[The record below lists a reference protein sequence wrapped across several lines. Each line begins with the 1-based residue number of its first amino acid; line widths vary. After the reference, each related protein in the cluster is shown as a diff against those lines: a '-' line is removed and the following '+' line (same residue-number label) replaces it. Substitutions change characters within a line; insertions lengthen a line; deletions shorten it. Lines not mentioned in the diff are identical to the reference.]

1 VPPLNSL
8 NIGNLNVDMWYGV
21 LAPAGTPRALIDQLN
36 KELRDILAQPA
47 IATAFEA
54 QGMTP
59 AHSTPEAFQQLMAA
73 DAQRWASLIKAQGI
87 TAV

>member
-1 VPPLNSL
+1 MPPLSSL
-8 NIGNLNVDMWYGV
+8 NLGNLNVDMWYGV
-21 LAPAGTPRALIDQLN
+21 LAPAATPRALIDQLN

-47 IATAFEA
+47 IATAFET

-59 AHSTPEAFQQLMAA
+59 AHSTPEAFQQLMTT

-87 TAV
+87 TAE